1 MDPASE
7 ARRAATD
14 AEARALAS
22 SLRLRIL
29 RMTLDGS
36 LTNQQIAQRLG
47 RSPGSVLHH
56 VRTLVDTGF
65 LAAEQGRRGA
75 RGAVEIP
82 YRATGKSWQVE
93 LPRDDAATHRV
104 MVEAFLDESSAAD
117 PASTDIVRLG
127 LRLDDE
133 GRRELTARLQAV
145 FEDFVERGPAPD
157 GRPWSIFLVVRP
169 DPDRD

>member
-1 MDPASE
+1 MDPAP
-7 ARRAATD
+7 ARRPATD

-29 RMTLDGS
+29 RMTMDGA
-36 LTNQQIAQRLG
+36 LTNQQIARRLG

-65 LAAEQGRRGA
+65 LAAQEGRRGA

-82 YRATGKSWQVE
+82 YLATGRSWQLE
-93 LPRDDAATHRV
+93 LPRGDAAAHQALL
-104 MVEAFLDESSAAD
+104 EAFVGESSGAD
-117 PASTDIVRLG
+117 PASTDVVRLG

-133 GRRELTARLQAV
+133 GRRELGARLQQV
-145 FEDFVERGPAPD
+145 FDDFLDRGPTPG
-157 GRPWSIFLVVRP
+157 GRPWSIFLTVQP